1 MRPGLRFASLLLMA
15 SLLLGAAAS
24 ARAEME
30 TLYLNNYGSG
40 WGVWLRGHSVL
51 KETERDF
58 VLEVERIS
66 VEPNRAYPQNFDISG
81 FRLAYYFTDKE
92 SGETLEQDAIS
103 GPPTPYLAKLR
114 PSQPLVIE
122 NMTIA
127 VEKPVPPGSAES
139 IILELHVVTTSG
151 VSIGV
156 KVSELFEQ

>member
-1 MRPGLRFASLLLMA
+1 MRPGLRFASFLLTA
-15 SLLLGAAAS
+15 SLFLGATVS
-24 ARAEME
+24 ARAEMG

-51 KETERDF
+51 KETEHDF

-66 VEPNRAYPQNFDISG
+66 VEPNRAHPQNFDISG

-92 SGETLEQDAIS
+92 SGETLEHEPIT

-127 VEKPVPPGSAES
+127 VEKPLQPGSAES
-139 IILELHVVTTSG
+139 LILELHVVTASG
-151 VSIGV
+151 VSIGI